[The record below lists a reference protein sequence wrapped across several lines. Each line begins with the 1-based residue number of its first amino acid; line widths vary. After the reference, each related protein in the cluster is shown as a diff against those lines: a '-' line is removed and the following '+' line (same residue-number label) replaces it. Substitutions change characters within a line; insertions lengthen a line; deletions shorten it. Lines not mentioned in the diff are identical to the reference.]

1 MSWVRRRDWHI
12 LSSGVLTYINDGR
25 FRVFHSEKS
34 DDWDL
39 RISPVAKIDNGT
51 YECQVIIWLKLIYHN
66 HGGFFN
72 LRTAVCGSILN

>member
-1 MSWVRRRDWHI
+1 MNINRYADIKIKYFLQVSWVRRRDWHI

-39 RISPVAKIDNGT
+39 RISPVSKVDNGT
-51 YECQVIIWLKLIYHN
+51 YECQVIL
-66 HGGFFN
+66 
-72 LRTAVCGSILN
+72 

>member
-1 MSWVRRRDWHI
+1 VSWVRRRDWHI

-39 RISPVAKIDNGT
+39 RISPVSKIDNGT
-51 YECQVIIWLKLIYHN
+51 YECQVLIFLNIKTIVLIDNNVINTPLQFII
-66 HGGFFN
+66 
-72 LRTAVCGSILN
+72 